1 MWHVNVAHPIL
12 YDLFRPDRGQSCP
25 FAVARCLGST
35 PLVHFELADFTGE
48 AVGRDT
54 VQGFAAYIAKGG
66 SGMRA
71 DVPVVNAA
79 K

>member
-1 MWHVNVAHPIL
+1 MNVAHLIL
-12 YDLFRPDRGQSCP
+12 DDLLRSDGGQSGP
-25 FAVARCLGST
+25 FAVARRLGST
-35 PLVHFELADFTGE
+35 SLVHFELADFTGE
-48 AVGRDT
+48 AVGRDP

-71 DVPVVNAA
+71 HVPVVNAT